1 MRWIIC
7 YSFLFLY
14 HFLTIAQAAPVTL
27 YMPEGYVSDKG
38 IEEFVAVLNTSDK
51 AATATI
57 SIYYEDSNFAKFTRE
72 FPAKRRDGFSLKE
85 YAKKDIGF
93 STVIESSENITATLV
108 HYDNGRSLG
117 ADFTPTLSRT
127 WYLAGAYKI
136 DDQVDDY
143 LSIFNPNSTAIDV
156 VMTLMGQKS
165 SKDMTLR
172 IEAKRRYSF
181 YLHNALGNFTNF
193 QPYGIKLEAANEFVA
208 SLSHYDQ
215 KLSDGVLIMGH
226 PTLHSEG
233 YVAEGYISNTGL
245 ERVNVLNPN
254 PFDVEVELLIYYN
267 DGAKETIKVP
277 GNAPANK
284 IIHGTTVQAS
294 LKDLGVYSKS
304 YFMTG
309 YRVVTDDTSSGLLIP
324 TGKAKVAVD
333 FHHYDMQA
341 LTGVGFTAAPSKNW
355 EFSEGFHDNNT
366 PDRVKEFLLILNP
379 TTQDTNVTITVYYS
393 DGGSPSVFGRSIKA
407 GKKEGWALH
416 ETAEMR
422 KKNGGIWYG
431 IAIESTQPIIPFFTH
446 YDKSFGKNGSGFALS
461 GTPK

>member
-1 MRWIIC
+1 MRLMIL
-7 YSFLFLY
+7 STFLFFYFSTPALA
-14 HFLTIAQAAPVTL
+14 TPVIL

-38 IEEFVAVLNTSDK
+38 IDEFVAILNTSDK
-51 AATATI
+51 TATATI

-72 FPAKRRDGFSLKE
+72 FPAKQRDGFSLKE
-85 YAKKDIGF
+85 YVKKDIGF

-108 HYDNGRSLG
+108 HYDNGRALG

-127 WYLAGAYKI
+127 WYLAGAHKI

-156 VMTLMGQKS
+156 VMTIMGAQS
-165 SKDMTLR
+165 SKAVTLR
-172 IEAKRRYSF
+172 IDAKRRYSF

-193 QPYGIKLEAANEFVA
+193 QPYGIKLEAIAEFVA

-215 KLSDGVLIMGH
+215 KLGDGSLIMGH
-226 PTLHSEG
+226 PMLNSEG

-245 ERVNVLNPN
+245 ERVNVMNPN
-254 PFDVEVELLIYYN
+254 PFDIEVELLIYYN
-267 DGAKETIKVP
+267 NGAKETIKVP
-277 GNAPANK
+277 GNAPENK

-294 LKDLGVYSKS
+294 LKEIGVSSKS

-309 YRVVTDDTSSGLLIP
+309 YRVITDDTSSGLLIP

-333 FHHYDMQA
+333 FNHYDMQA
-341 LTGVGFTAAPSKNW
+341 LTGVGFTASPAKNW
-355 EFSEGFHDNNT
+355 EFSEGFNDSNT
-366 PDRVKEFLLILNP
+366 PDRVKEYLLIMNP
-379 TTQDTNVTITVYYS
+379 TSQDTNVTITVYYS
-393 DGGSPSVFGRSIKA
+393 DDSSPSVFGRSIKA

-431 IAIESTQPIIPFFTH
+431 IAIEATQPVIPFFTH
-446 YDKSFGKNGSGFALS
+446 YDKSFGKSGSGFALS
-461 GTPK
+461 GTAK